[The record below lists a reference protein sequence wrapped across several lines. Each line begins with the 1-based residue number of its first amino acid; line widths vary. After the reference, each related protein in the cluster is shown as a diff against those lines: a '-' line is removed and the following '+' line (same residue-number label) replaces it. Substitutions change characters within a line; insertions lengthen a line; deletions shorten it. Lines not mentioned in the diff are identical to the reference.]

1 MSLPLAKSGTM
12 LKVNTKFMDDMI
24 LYVKIANESNK
35 KKPSRANKR
44 IQQYC
49 QIQDQHSKDNCF
61 NI

>member
-35 KKPSRANKR
+35 KKTF
-44 IQQYC
+44 QG
-49 QIQDQHSKDNCF
+49 
-61 NI
+61 